1 MSFQG
6 FECPLADGRHV
17 LLKDCVECP
26 FPCMEL
32 PMLVSI
38 WGDGPRNR
46 KEGRHSV
53 TAMTRP
59 TKSIILETVND
70 YWVNP
75 FSMVKMTIGT
85 LFHAIMEGS
94 RLPLAGFDRKDR
106 DFEFEKKFEHV
117 MDLDGEPATL
127 VGKSDQYQFSTL
139 TLTDYKA
146 TGTYTYEKA
155 LKGDFSGYDVQCNLY
170 RKYQYPQAERMQLA
184 FWLTDWG
191 ARQRAKG
198 IRPFER
204 VEVPYIP
211 DDVLEDLVITKI
223 RAITAGLKD
232 PAAVAP
238 CTDAER
244 WWNGK
249 TYNRCAGY
257 CNAAPFCNQFH
268 AMSKGEKYD

>member
-1 MSFQG
+1 
-6 FECPLADGRHV
+6 
-17 LLKDCVECP
+17 
-26 FPCMEL
+26 
-32 PMLVSI
+32 MLVAI

-46 KEGRHSV
+46 KEERYSV

-59 TKSIILETVND
+59 TKSLVLETVND

-85 LFHAIMEGS
+85 VFHAIMEGS
-94 RLPLAGFDRKDR
+94 RLPLAGYGRKDLDY
-106 DFEFEKKFEHV
+106 DFERKFEV
-117 MDLDGEPATL
+117 PFDIDGVRATL
-127 VGKSDQYQFSTL
+127 VGKSDQYQVSNL

-155 LKGDFSGYDVQCNLY
+155 VRGDYSGYDVQLNLY
-170 RKYQYPQAERMQLA
+170 RRHQYPQAERMQLA

-191 ARQRAKG
+191 TRQRVKG

-204 VEVPYIP
+204 VEVPRID
-211 DDVLEDLVITKI
+211 DDVLDELVIAKI
-223 RAITAGLKD
+223 RAIRAGLKD
-232 PAAVAP
+232 PGLMP
-238 CTDAER
+238 GCTDEER

-257 CNAAPFCNQFH
+257 CNAAPFCDDY
-268 AMSKGEKYD
+268 ARMSKGGLYD